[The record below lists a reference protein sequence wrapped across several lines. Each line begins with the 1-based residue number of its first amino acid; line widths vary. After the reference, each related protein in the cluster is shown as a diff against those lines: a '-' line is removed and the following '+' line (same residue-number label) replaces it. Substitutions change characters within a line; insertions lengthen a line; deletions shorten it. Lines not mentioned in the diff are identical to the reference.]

1 MAKFSGVV
9 GFAMTKETS
18 PGVWTEKIEKRSYK
32 GDVIKNFI
40 RWENGQQLN
49 DNLNLNNS
57 ISIIADDFAFQHIGV
72 IRYVKWMGSAWKV
85 TGIDVQRPRL
95 ILTIGG
101 VYNEPE
107 EN

>member
-9 GFAMTKETS
+9 GFAMSEETS
-18 PGVWTEKIEKRSYK
+18 PGVWTEEIVERSYK

-57 ISIIADDFAFQHIGV
+57 ISIVADAFAFEHIGV
-72 IRYVKWMGSAWKV
+72 IRYVKWMGSVWKV

-95 ILTIGG
+95 VLTIGG
-101 VYNEPE
+101 VYNE
-107 EN
+107 

>member
-1 MAKFSGVV
+1 MAKFSGIV
-9 GFAMTKETS
+9 GFDMSKETS
-18 PGVWTEKIEKRSYK
+18 PGVWTEEIVERSYK

-57 ISIIADDFAFQHIGV
+57 ISIVADAFAFEHIGV
-72 IRYVKWMGSAWKV
+72 IRYVKWMGSVWKV

-95 ILTIGG
+95 VLTIGG
-101 VYNEPE
+101 VYNE
-107 EN
+107 